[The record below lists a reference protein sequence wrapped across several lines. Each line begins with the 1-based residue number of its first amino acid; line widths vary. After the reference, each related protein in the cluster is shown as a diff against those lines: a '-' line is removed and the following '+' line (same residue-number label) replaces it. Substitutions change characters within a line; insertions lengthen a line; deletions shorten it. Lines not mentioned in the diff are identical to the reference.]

1 MKRNEITITVLVL
14 LSFLVGTALYSR
26 LPEQMASHWNAQ
38 GQVDD
43 YLPRFW
49 GVFLL
54 PTVMTALWLMF
65 VAIPRIDPLR
75 ENIASFRKH
84 YDLLVLVII
93 LFMLAVY
100 AHTLLWS
107 LGIQVGTNQL
117 VSALTGLLFFFVG
130 VTLQHAKR
138 NWFVGIRTPWTL
150 SSDAVWQKTHY
161 LGARIFKL
169 TGVLALLGL
178 LLPTLA
184 IYLVLV
190 PVVTASIIIV
200 VYSYFCYQK
209 IEME

>member
-49 GVFLL
+49 GVFLF

>member
-130 VTLQHAKR
+130 VTLQNAKR

>member
-54 PTVMTALWLMF
+54 PTIMTALWLMF

-169 TGVLALLGL
+169 AGVLALLGL

>member
-54 PTVMTALWLMF
+54 PTIMTALWLMF

>member
-1 MKRNEITITVLVL
+1 MKRCETAIAVLVL
-14 LSFLVGTALYSR
+14 LSFLAGAALYPR

-54 PTVMTALWLMF
+54 PLVLTALWLLF

-75 ENIASFRKH
+75 ENIAAFRRH
-84 YDLLVLVII
+84 YDRLVLVIT

-107 LGIQVGTNQL
+107 LGIQLGTNYL
-117 VSALTGLLFFFVG
+117 MSALTGLLLFFVG

-150 SSDAVWQKTHY
+150 SSDAVWQKTHR
-161 LGARIFKL
+161 LGARLFKL

-178 LLPTLA
+178 LLPAFA

-190 PVVTASIIIV
+190 PVVTASIVIV
-200 VYSYFCYQK
+200 VYSYFCYQAT
-209 IEME
+209 EME